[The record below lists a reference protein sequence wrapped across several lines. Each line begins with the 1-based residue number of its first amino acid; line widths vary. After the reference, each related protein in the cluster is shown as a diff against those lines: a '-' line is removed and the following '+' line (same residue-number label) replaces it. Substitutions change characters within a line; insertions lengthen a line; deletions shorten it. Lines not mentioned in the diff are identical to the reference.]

1 MRSVK
6 QAATKDVGVM
16 ADRVMIDLFK
26 KKIREM
32 GLDPEGLKG
41 NWAEARD
48 ILRRH
53 FGKVS
58 RIMANNQRKLRSL
71 YQTAL
76 KELKQA

>member
-1 MRSVK
+1 MKRVQ
-6 QAATKDVGVM
+6 QAATKDVGQMV
-16 ADRVMIDLFK
+16 DRVMIDLFK
-26 KKIREM
+26 KNIRET
-32 GLDPEGLKG
+32 GLDPKGLEG

-48 ILRRH
+48 ILQRH

-58 RIMANNQRKLRSL
+58 RIMSSNQNKLQRL